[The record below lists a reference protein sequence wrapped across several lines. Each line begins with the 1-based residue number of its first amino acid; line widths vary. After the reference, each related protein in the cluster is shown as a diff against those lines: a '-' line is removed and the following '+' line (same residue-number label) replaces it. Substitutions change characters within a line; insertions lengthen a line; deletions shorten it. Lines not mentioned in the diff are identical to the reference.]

1 MAFPVHQLTRGL
13 SPETALCKSCPGR
26 RALGMESGPKQSG
39 SCSLPGLLEIIIF
52 SNITEKAKVCGHL
65 HIGPWTWTSF
75 QASVFLLHRLIL
87 KTFLW
92 SPEVQGLLFQ
102 LPLVPSLQPP
112 TLPSPLLTQLLSSN
126 MCPGTRDWNWEELQ
140 PVMPAESE

>member
-1 MAFPVHQLTRGL
+1 MAFPVHQLTGGL

-26 RALGMESGPKQSG
+26 RALGMESGPKQRG
-39 SCSLPGLLEIIIF
+39 SCSLHGLLEIIIF
-52 SNITEKAKVCGHL
+52 SNVTEKAKVCGHH
-65 HIGPWTWTSF
+65 HIGPWAWTPF
-75 QASVFLLHRLIL
+75 QDSVFLLHRLIL

-92 SPEVQGLLFQ
+92 SLEVQGLLLQ

-112 TLPSPLLTQLLSSN
+112 TLPSPLLMQLLSSN
-126 MCPGTRDWNWEELQ
+126 MCPGTRDWNREELQ